1 MTRRT
6 ALNAFALAAAALAI
20 GTPAEAGGGVRL
32 NFGGPLPS
40 FVATPT
46 PGYGGGSSYTAPR
59 KAAPKVHVAK
69 RKQPSPTVVAE
80 RHTPK
85 TAERHV
91 VPVRHTTA
99 SNAAKTV
106 PAGPITANDGE
117 NPGFIGRA
125 LAMDSLPRAE
135 TVHALLPSE
144 TIVAQDGPE
153 MAAFETASVT
163 KSEAKPQVAAAETPA
178 TCRKFIPA
186 VGVTVTVAC
195 D

>member
-6 ALNAFALAAAALAI
+6 VLNALALAAAVLAF
-20 GTPAEAGGGVRL
+20 GTPAQAGGGVRL
-32 NFGGPLPS
+32 TFGGPLPS

-46 PGYGGGSSYTAPR
+46 PGYGGGSGYSAPR
-59 KAAPKVHVAK
+59 KSAPKVHAAK
-69 RKQPSPTVVAE
+69 RRQQAPVVVAE
-80 RHTPK
+80 RHKPK
-85 TAERHV
+85 APRHV
-91 VPVRHTTA
+91 VPVRHTPT
-99 SNAAKTV
+99 SNAPKTI
-106 PAGPITANDGE
+106 PAIPVTANEGE

-125 LAMDSLPRAE
+125 LAIDSLPRAE

-144 TIVAQDGPE
+144 TIVAKDAPE
-153 MAAFETASVT
+153 VAALEPAPVKVT
-163 KSEAKPQVAAAETPA
+163 TAKPKLAATDTPA